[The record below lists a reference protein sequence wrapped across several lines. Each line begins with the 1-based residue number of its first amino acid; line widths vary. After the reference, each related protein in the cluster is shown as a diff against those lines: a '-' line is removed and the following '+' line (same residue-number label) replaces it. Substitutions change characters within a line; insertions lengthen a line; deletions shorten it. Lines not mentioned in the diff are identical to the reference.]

1 MEVPG
6 GLEGGFTYN
15 ADIYL
20 PETAAAFRERYL
32 ELLRRIAGDSSL
44 TMADFTDVG
53 GSSAGRLLRR
63 LSGDGAAA
71 PAPAPAAA
79 PASRPAEAFASD
91 NERALARIWS
101 ELLNVEVSHVSPRD
115 NFFDLGGDSLL
126 AMRAVE
132 AAGRT
137 LGFRIDARR
146 YFYESLAQLAN
157 PQAAA
162 AVAPAAQAAASRP
175 EAEQGGGLLK
185 RVFGALGGKGRK

>member
-1 MEVPG
+1 
-6 GLEGGFTYN
+6 
-15 ADIYL
+15 
-20 PETAAAFRERYL
+20 
-32 ELLRRIAGDSSL
+32 
-44 TMADFTDVG
+44 
-53 GSSAGRLLRR
+53 LRR
-63 LSGDGAAA
+63 LSGSGE

-79 PASRPAEAFASD
+79 AANRPAEAFSSD

-101 ELLNVEVSHVSPRD
+101 ELLNVELAHVSPRD

-157 PQAAA
+157 AQAAA
-162 AVAPAAQAAASRP
+162 VIAPAAQAVAGRKDAD
-175 EAEQGGGLLK
+175 QGGGLLK
-185 RVFGALGGKGRK
+185 RVFGAFGGKGRK